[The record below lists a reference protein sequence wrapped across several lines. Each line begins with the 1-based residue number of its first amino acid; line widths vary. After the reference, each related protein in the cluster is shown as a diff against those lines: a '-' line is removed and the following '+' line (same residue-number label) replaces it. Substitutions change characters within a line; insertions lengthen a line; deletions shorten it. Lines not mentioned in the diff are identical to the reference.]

1 MNKRLSKLENG
12 LAQQLKMSAT
22 TPVFNI
28 EKTEYTV
35 CVGHLIITLI
45 LPVI

>member
-12 LAQQLKMSAT
+12 QMQVAQQLKMSAT

-28 EKTEYTV
+28 EKTGTW
-35 CVGHLIITLI
+35 CV
-45 LPVI
+45 